1 MPVIKSSGLNA
12 FIKSQI
18 KLFQNVFVQSSP
30 QILVNNENERVAKT
44 QGNLDQQYGLSL
56 VV

>member
-12 FIKSQI
+12 FLKSQI

-44 QGNLDQQYGLSL
+44 QGNSDQQYGLSL